1 MFAKEKEKK
10 KKKRIM
16 ESQHQKSRA
25 LTAWALLG
33 KNTEKKTY

>member
-1 MFAKEKEKK
+1 MFAKEKEN